1 MSLGLGS
8 VTRRTLRAP
17 PEKFAALRK
26 QCGRP
31 QSRAPGKLRSPAKT
45 QKLHPRTLSRRR
57 GARNGAHTSWARL
70 DVQEVDLLQLD
81 GLFKPQQDPV
91 RTGPPLCT
99 FLDPEVISRALDGL
113 NYMTERAEAGRAAE
127 RRYMPIT
134 YIEGEAGLGKS
145 TMAVNLHQGMQ
156 DVCRTPEGQL
166 KWPHAAKL
174 LNDPGA
180 TSECLLKFS
189 GSQDDSD
196 QLAKAPS
203 LAPFLGSTMM
213 AAQFNLPDHELQRIS
228 KTLVYQLGYFA
239 TEDQTDSN
247 AHPCEAARHGMVLL
261 SGIFGTALGAI
272 RRHSLLPQMP
282 CELQTLR
289 ALPMREGT
297 ELLRS
302 RLRGEFG
309 LPPEEFSPQLDVFM
323 ASDAYRAVMENLAGV
338 LGAIVTLTQVLTAN
352 SSIICDLQ
360 KYCKSDSDAR
370 PDNMIFI
377 GRQLLDRAMDVFGH
391 RAFVGGTKKALG
403 GAKARLTIFLL
414 AATGMTVER
423 DLRIGESERQTLEE
437 AACTGVFTLE
447 PTPNEQGRTRV
458 RMMPL
463 RMEALSA
470 SLDELDDLIPS
481 GLLFDDLVPHLQ
493 VPIKP
498 APLETMLAARLA
510 AQAVL
515 ASRLCELHELR
526 VGDLLGA
533 AKCTNPALLRLS
545 VKIQPLR
552 VVRATGA
559 LLKKL
564 PEQGRQEG
572 ARVEWVARSTV
583 KVAPYTANPAL
594 DAGRVEEVSALD
606 PTRITLLNAPG
617 VATIAFDAQVLFDGS
632 QAGEPSINLF
642 ASVKRR
648 APKNSDIIDELL
660 SENHELARQSI
671 RDQGLIQN
679 FFPIFVYVST
689 ASTDKL
695 DEALERLANQGE
707 KDILVLSEDELG
719 TFLPVVASR
728 ASLVPNSWGR

>member
-213 AAQFNLPDHELQRIS
+213 VMQVGS
-228 KTLVYQLGYFA
+228 VTWC
-239 TEDQTDSN
+239 T
-247 AHPCEAARHGMVLL
+247 
-261 SGIFGTALGAI
+261 GTALGAI